1 MINPSRIF
9 KPSNLQSIM
18 SSCFGSKLLMQRCS
32 CLKNEI
38 TLQNYSDVNMSSSKM
53 STMLDVAVAAQGFAW
68 LNKSYCTHLAIL
80 ANPIFV
86 FVRKDP
92 VTNERYYVWM
102 RAADIT
108 NSPIAHPL
116 TFLLFRPFFRTEYRP
131 TTD

>member
-1 MINPSRIF
+1 MQ
-9 KPSNLQSIM
+9 SNRS
-18 SSCFGSKLLMQRCS
+18 F
-32 CLKNEI
+32 LKNEI

-53 STMLDVAVAAQGFAW
+53 SAMLDVAVAAQGFAW

-116 TFLLFRPFFRTEYRP
+116 TFLLRPFFRTEYRP
-131 TTD
+131 TRVH

>member
-1 MINPSRIF
+1 
-9 KPSNLQSIM
+9 
-18 SSCFGSKLLMQRCS
+18 
-32 CLKNEI
+32 
-38 TLQNYSDVNMSSSKM
+38 MSSSKM
-53 STMLDVAVAAQGFAW
+53 SAMLDVAVAAQGFAW

-116 TFLLFRPFFRTEYRP
+116 TFVFPPTFLSNRPTTEYRLECIEYWIFHYLIE
-131 TTD
+131 TRVQL

>member
-1 MINPSRIF
+1 MKIRSF
-9 KPSNLQSIM
+9 KN
-18 SSCFGSKLLMQRCS
+18 SSFS
-32 CLKNEI
+32 CLKNET
-38 TLQNYSDVNMSSSKM
+38 TLQNYTDVNLSSSKM
-53 STMLDVAVAAQGFAW
+53 SAMLDVAVAAQGFAW

-102 RAADIT
+102 GAADIT

-116 TFLLFRPFFRTEYRP
+116 TFLLRPFFRTDPLQIRVH
-131 TTD
+131 

>member
-1 MINPSRIF
+1 
-9 KPSNLQSIM
+9 M
-18 SSCFGSKLLMQRCS
+18 SA
-32 CLKNEI
+32 
-38 TLQNYSDVNMSSSKM
+38 
-53 STMLDVAVAAQGFAW
+53 MLDVAVAAQGFAW

-102 RAADIT
+102 SAADIT

-116 TFLLFRPFFRTEYRP
+116 TFLLRPFFRTDPLQIRVHFMLDFQLSY
-131 TTD
+131 